1 MTTKTLKH
9 TLNWDSGPSI
19 TSQSYSVTSTNLLL
33 REDAVFVF
41 HIFSLLKT
49 LFKRSLSANLLSSC
63 LLKEIVRYI
72 ENNVCKCCITW
83 YLPSLLSFWLLS
95 LFCLSLVSPCAW
107 HGFSSLLYLG
117 CPLTPVFIRRSGVI
131 LRISLLSWLRFL
143 LCVSWS
149 FCPCSHFFPCSLFL
163 LASCFF
169 VKDIL
174 VISFWRFE
182 NIFSPQ

>member
-9 TLNWDSGPSI
+9 TLNWDTSPSI

-63 LLKEIVRYI
+63 
-72 ENNVCKCCITW
+72 ITW

-95 LFCLSLVSPCAW
+95 LFCLSSVSPCAS